1 MFKNYLTTAI
11 RNLMR
16 QKNTTLINVLGLT
29 IGIAASFILFLL
41 IQHHISFDT
50 FNANYDRVYRVVTM
64 SDGNTGSFYT
74 PGIPTPLPPAFKLD
88 FPEAEEV
95 VFTQYQ
101 AGGLILIP
109 QPDGDNK
116 KFQEDRGIV
125 ITEPGIFKLF
135 AREVLIGDVQKALDE
150 PNEAVIS
157 VGLAKKYFDKEDV
170 VGEVIKFDE
179 REYKIGAVVSDPPNN
194 TDLPFTVYFSYA
206 TIRTDNEAK
215 GWGGIWSDE
224 QCYFLLKEGESIEAL
239 RSRMPAFYKKYNTEE
254 NYDNQQ
260 FVLQPL
266 AEVHFDDRYGN
277 YSYNTVSEQSLV
289 ALGIVAFFLI
299 ITASINFVNLTTAE
313 AVKRSKEVGI
323 RKTLGSSRTQLI
335 LQFLGET
342 SMVTFVAILVAAGI
356 AQLALSFLNP
366 FLELSLAFNLPLN
379 TSFLLYI
386 IGLFVL
392 VSLFSG
398 LYPAFVI
405 SAFKPAIALKNSMG
419 NKNSSGYML
428 RRGLVVVQ
436 FFISQFLI
444 IGTIVL
450 ISQMNYFK
458 NKDLGFRQDAII
470 SLPVPVQEEIA
481 TDSSSSSKMRTL
493 ANQLSKLSGV
503 ENYTLCNTPPSS
515 GSVSGTGFILEGESD
530 DKRKDTQVKTADSNY
545 LGVFDLKL
553 IAGENI
559 DDLDTARSVIVN
571 RRFTQIAGFTDPTE
585 MIGKRVRVWRRM
597 LPVVGVVEDFH
608 ATSLESEIE
617 PIVIMNRIRNY
628 RTLSLRINAQ
638 SFQNTLPQIQELW
651 EGAYP
656 DHLFSYEFL
665 DESIRQFYD
674 GQERG
679 SILLTIFTSI
689 AIFIGC
695 LGLFGLATFMINQKN
710 KEIGVRKVLGAS
722 VEGIVFLFSKE
733 YIKLIGIG
741 FVLAAPAAWFIM
753 NQWLSDF
760 AYRIEMSAWIFVTGA
775 GVTLLIAVCTVGY
788 RSLKAA
794 TANPVKSLRYE

>member
-1 MFKNYLTTAI
+1 MLKNYLTTAI
-11 RNLMR
+11 RSLLR

-29 IGIAASFILFLL
+29 IGIAASFVLFLL
-41 IQHHISFDT
+41 IQHHTSFDT
-50 FNANYDRVYRVVTM
+50 FHAKYDRIYRVVTM
-64 SDGNTGSFYT
+64 SDGNTGSFHT

-101 AGGLILIP
+101 SGGLILIP

-125 ITEPGIFKLF
+125 ITEPEIFKVF
-135 AREVLIGDVQKALDE
+135 DREVIIGDVLKSLDE

-157 VGLAKKYFDKEDV
+157 VGLAKKYFGKEDV
-170 VGEVIKFDE
+170 VGEVLKFDE
-179 REYKIGAVVSDPPNN
+179 REYKIGAVVADPSNN
-194 TDLPFTVYFSYA
+194 TDLPFTIYFSYA
-206 TIRTDNEAK
+206 TIRTENEAK

-224 QCYFLLKEGESIEAL
+224 QCYFLLKEGESIETL
-239 RSRMPAFYKKYNTEE
+239 IGRMPAFYKKYNTEE

-266 AEVHFDDRYGN
+266 SEIHFDDRYGN
-277 YSYNTVSEQSLV
+277 YSYNTTSKQSLI

-299 ITASINFVNLTTAE
+299 ITASINFINLTTAE

-323 RKTLGSSRTQLI
+323 RKTLGSSRAQLI

-342 SMVTFVAILVAAGI
+342 SMVTFAAILMASGL

-366 FLELSLAFNLPLN
+366 FLELDLAFNLPSN
-379 TSFLLYI
+379 TLFLLYVVSLFI
-386 IGLFVL
+386 I

-405 SAFKPAIALKNSMG
+405 SSFKPALALKNSMG

-470 SLPVPVQEEIA
+470 SLPIPVQEEA
-481 TDSSSSSKMRTL
+481 TTDSTSSSKMRTL
-493 ANQLSKLSGV
+493 ANQVSKLSGV
-503 ENYTLCNTPPSS
+503 ERYTLCNTPPSS
-515 GSVSGTGFILEGESD
+515 GSVNGTGFILEGEGD
-530 DKRKDTQVKTADSNY
+530 DKRKDTQVKLVDNNY
-545 LGVFDLKL
+545 IDVFELKL

-559 DDLDTARSVIVN
+559 EDLDTARSIVVN
-571 RRFTQIAGFTDPTE
+571 RRFTQMAGFNDPSE
-585 MIGKRVRVWRRM
+585 ILGKRVRIWRRM

-617 PIVIMNRIRNY
+617 PIVLFNRIRNY

-638 SFQNTLPQIQELW
+638 SFQSTLPQIQELW
-651 EGAYP
+651 ESTYP

-679 SILLTIFTSI
+679 SIMLTIFTSI

-741 FVLAAPAAWFIM
+741 FLLAAPVAWFVM

-760 AYRIEMSAWIFVTGA
+760 AYRIEMSAWIFITGA
-775 GVTLLIAVCTVGY
+775 VATLLIAVLTVGY